1 MYDKTMGNLKNR
13 IDIRLIRNKQQKILS
28 KIDIKKSFMSKII
41 LENDLDTMRKSKV
54 TVKCSKSAFMGVYIL
69 DLSKLLTYRSIM
81 ITLKINMI
89 KNQDCRSLIL
99 IVWCMKIKSKMFTK
113 FVAKIKKGLV
123 VLQLSQN
130 IMITQ
135 TNWGDER

>member
-1 MYDKTMGNLKNR
+1 MNNSVYDKTMGNLKNR

-41 LENDLDTMRKSKV
+41 LENDSDTMRKSKV

-69 DLSKLLTYRSIM
+69 DLIKLLTYRSIM
-81 ITLKINMI
+81 ITLKINMT

-99 IVWCMKIKSKMFTK
+99 IV
-113 FVAKIKKGLV
+113 
-123 VLQLSQN
+123 
-130 IMITQ
+130 
-135 TNWGDER
+135 